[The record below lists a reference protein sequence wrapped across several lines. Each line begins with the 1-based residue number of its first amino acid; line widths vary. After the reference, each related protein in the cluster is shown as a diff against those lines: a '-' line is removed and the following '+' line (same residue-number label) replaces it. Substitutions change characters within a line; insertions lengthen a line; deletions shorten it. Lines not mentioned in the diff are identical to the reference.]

1 MRPFPFHRLAL
12 SVAVV
17 AVVALAGCSSES
29 DESAAD
35 AGDEAATTTTTT
47 AAPDLA
53 DAEPVPSPGCAAPA
67 TDQVALERTD
77 LSIGGADRYYLLT
90 TPAPTDEPLP
100 LVVDLHGLME
110 GAQIHAV
117 MTQFGEYGQEQGFVT
132 AFPHGSGDPV
142 RWDADPASDPNLDLE
157 YLDAMLTQI
166 GDERCIDTARVYA
179 TGLSYGAIMSSFL
192 ACERSEVFAAMAP
205 VDGITMPEGC
215 DPTDPMPM
223 LTTHG
228 TEDPILLFNGGVGD
242 LGNLLGDAPTA
253 APAETTA
260 PTTTAPIDLEGPGY
274 PETVAEW
281 AELNG
286 CEDEFTDTEVTDEV
300 IHRVYDCPAD
310 AAVEFYI
317 VVGGGHSWPSSE
329 FSESIGDIV
338 GPTTFDI
345 DATELAWEFFQRFSR
360 G

>member
-1 MRPFPFHRLAL
+1 MRPLPLHRLAL

-17 AVVALAGCSSES
+17 ALAALAACSSEGGEDAAAS
-29 DESAAD
+29 D
-35 AGDEAATTTTTT
+35 DEAATTTTTT

-67 TDQVALERTD
+67 TDEVALARTD
-77 LSIGGADRYYLLT
+77 LSIGGAERYYLLT
-90 TPAPTDEPLP
+90 TPAPTDDPLP

-110 GAQIHAV
+110 GAQVHAM
-117 MTQFGEYGQEQGFVT
+117 MTRFGEYGQEQGFAT
-132 AFPHGSGDPV
+132 AFPHGSGEPV
-142 RWDADPASDPNLDLE
+142 RWDADPVSDPNLDLE
-157 YLDAMLTQI
+157 FLDAMLTQI
-166 GDERCIDTARVYA
+166 GDQRCIDTARVYA

-215 DPTDPMPM
+215 DPADPMPM

-242 LGNLLGDAPTA
+242 LGGLLGDAPA
-253 APAETTA
+253 DAPAETT
-260 PTTTAPIDLEGPGY
+260 TTMPIDLDGPGY
-274 PETVAEW
+274 PEAVAEW
-281 AELNG
+281 AALNG
-286 CEDEFTDTEVTDEV
+286 CEDEFTDTEVTADV
-300 IHRVYDCPAD
+300 IHRVYECPAD

-329 FSESIGDIV
+329 FSQSIGDIV

-345 DATELAWEFFQRFSR
+345 DATELAWQFFQRFSR
-360 G
+360 T

>member
-1 MRPFPFHRLAL
+1 MRPLRFHHLLL
-12 SVAVV
+12 SIAVAVV
-17 AVVALAGCSSES
+17 ASVALASCSS
-29 DESAAD
+29 DGDDTATGPD
-35 AGDEAATTTTTT
+35 DEAGSTTTTE
-47 AAPDLA
+47 APDLA

-67 TDQVALERTD
+67 TDEVALARTD

-90 TPAPTDEPLP
+90 TPAPSDGPLP

-110 GAQIHAV
+110 GAQIHAL

-132 AFPHGSGDPV
+132 AFPHGSGEPV
-142 RWDADPASDPNLDLE
+142 RWDAEPASDPNLDLE
-157 YLDAMLTQI
+157 FLDAMLTQI
-166 GDERCIDTARVYA
+166 GEQRCIDTARIYA

-215 DPTDPMPM
+215 EPTDPMPM

-242 LGNLLGDAPTA
+242 LGSLLGDAPA
-253 APAETTA
+253 GAPAETT
-260 PTTTAPIDLEGPGY
+260 TTMPIDLEGPGY

-286 CEDEFTDTEVTDEV
+286 CEDEFTDTEVTPEV

-310 AAVEFYI
+310 GAVEFYI

-360 G
+360 S

>member
-1 MRPFPFHRLAL
+1 MHPLPFHRLVL
-12 SVAVV
+12 SVAV
-17 AVVALAGCSSES
+17 AALVALAGCSSE
-29 DESAAD
+29 
-35 AGDEAATTTTTT
+35 GDEPVAGSSDDVASTTTTT

-67 TDQVALERTD
+67 TDEVTLARTD
-77 LSIGGADRYYLLT
+77 LTIGGVDRYYLLT

-132 AFPHGSGDPV
+132 TFPHGSGDPV

-166 GDERCIDTARVYA
+166 GEQRCIDTARVYA

-242 LGNLLGDAPTA
+242 LGNLLGDAPAA
-253 APAETTA
+253 APAETT
-260 PTTTAPIDLEGPGY
+260 TTVPVDLDGPGY
-274 PETVAEW
+274 PAAVAEW

-286 CEDEFTDTEVTDEV
+286 CEDAFTDTEVTDEV

-310 AAVEFYI
+310 GAVEFYI

-360 G
+360 A